1 MCLIQSH
8 TDRIK
13 SSERSP
19 AKLSASVS
27 AKSSM
32 QDVTGDE
39 DKRLTLEGGGVGES
53 RKQQLILNTLVDLKR
68 SLENQSH
75 QLSGLN
81 GD

>member
-1 MCLIQSH
+1 MCPFQSN

-19 AKLSASVS
+19 VKLSASVS
-27 AKSSM
+27 AKNSM
-32 QDVTGDE
+32 QDVNGDE
-39 DKRLTLEGGGVGES
+39 DKRLALEGGAVGDS